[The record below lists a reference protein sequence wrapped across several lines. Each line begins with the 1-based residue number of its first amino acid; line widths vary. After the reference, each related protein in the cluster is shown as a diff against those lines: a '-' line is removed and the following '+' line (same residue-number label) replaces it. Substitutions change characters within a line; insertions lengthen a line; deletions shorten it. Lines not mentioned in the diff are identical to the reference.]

1 MTEGAS
7 QLSKYILRRILI
19 AFPLILAVTT
29 VVFVMLRVALPG
41 DPAKL
46 MAGDR
51 ATPELIE
58 QIRHN
63 LGLDRPVFEQY
74 LIFLRNF
81 SQGDLGRSVKFRE
94 PVAGVIAKAFPFTVK
109 LTLVSVTVGTVIGL
123 AIGII
128 TAVYQRSWIDN
139 FGIVVAVFFY
149 SIPTFFLGLL
159 LILIFAVALRIL
171 PVQGAGTWQHF
182 VLPVTTL
189 AVGQS
194 ALIARLTRS
203 SMIEVLSTDYVR
215 TARSKGLN
223 RRHVLIRHA
232 LQNTLIPIITVVGLS
247 VGGLLGGA
255 VITESIFG
263 LPGVGRLAID
273 AISNRDYPMIQ
284 GAVILVAASFVF
296 VNLIVDII
304 YAFVDPRIRY
314 E

>member
-1 MTEGAS
+1 M
-7 QLSKYILRRILI
+7 SKYILRRILV
-19 AFPLILAVTT
+19 AFPLILGVTT

-41 DPAKL
+41 DPAKV

-81 SQGDLGRSVKFRE
+81 AQGDLGRSVKFRE
-94 PVAGVIAKAFPFTVK
+94 PVVGVIAKAFPFTAV
-109 LTLVSVTVGTVIGL
+109 LTFLCVTIGTALGLVIGL
-123 AIGII
+123 V
-128 TAVYQRSWIDN
+128 TAVYQRTWVDN
-139 FGIVVAVFFY
+139 FGIVMAVLFY
-149 SIPTFFLGLL
+149 SIPTFWLGLM
-159 LILIFAVALRIL
+159 LILIFSVGLRVL
-171 PVQGAGTWQHF
+171 PVQGVGTWQHF

-189 AVGQS
+189 GLGQS

-215 TARSKGLN
+215 TARAKGLTQ
-223 RRHVLIRHA
+223 RHVLVRHA
-232 LQNTLIPIITVVGLS
+232 LQNTLIPVITVVGLS

-255 VITESIFG
+255 VITESIFH
-263 LPGVGRLAID
+263 LPGVGSLAID

-284 GAVILVAASFVF
+284 GTVILVAASFVF

>member
-1 MTEGAS
+1 M
-7 QLSKYILRRILI
+7 SKYILRRILV
-19 AFPLILAVTT
+19 AFPLILGVTT

-41 DPAKL
+41 DPAKV

-81 SQGDLGRSVKFRE
+81 VQGDLGRSVKFRE
-94 PVAGVIAKAFPFTVK
+94 PVLGVIAKAFPFTAV
-109 LTLVSVTVGTVIGL
+109 LTFLCVAIGTSLGLVIGVL
-123 AIGII
+123 
-128 TAVYQRSWIDN
+128 TAVYQRTWIDN
-139 FGIVVAVFFY
+139 FGIVLAVLFY
-149 SIPTFFLGLL
+149 SIPTFWLGLM
-159 LILIFAVALRIL
+159 LILVFSVGLRVL
-171 PVQGAGTWQHF
+171 PVQGVGTWKHF

-189 AVGQS
+189 GLGQS

-215 TARSKGLN
+215 TARAKGLTQ
-223 RRHVLIRHA
+223 RRVLIRHA
-232 LQNTLIPIITVVGLS
+232 LQNTLIPVITVVGLS

-255 VITESIFG
+255 VITESIFH
-263 LPGVGRLAID
+263 LPGVGSLAID

-296 VNLIVDII
+296 VNLVVDII